1 MLPMRNSVLQV
12 NFMTPFNSRSFPDSL
27 AIAKEGALTIG
38 SIDEVQKLHI
48 RTVPLGAQPRRI
60 CHLDSS
66 RAYLVSTSP
75 STFSSG
81 DTPPPPPGKASQI
94 LHSQSRPR

>member
-1 MLPMRNSVLQV
+1 MTLLQV

-27 AIAKEGALTIG
+27 AIAKEGTLTIG

-60 CHLDSS
+60 CHMDSS
-66 RAYLVSTSP
+66 RTYLVTTSP
-75 STFSSG
+75 SSYSTSATS
-81 DTPPPPPGKASQI
+81 TPRLPNI
-94 LHSQSRPR
+94 V